1 MKKRISAELISIA
14 HRILKLKNHSE
25 TVQLQQEAKNLYDQL
40 TILRFYEENFE
51 LVKNEISEEVLA
63 EKLEGKPTEVFNA
76 PIQDKVVETPEEVKV
91 EVAPEV
97 EETIAEPI
105 VEEKVVI
112 AELIVEDD
120 EEEEEVLEAKLE
132 GKPTEV
138 FNAPIQDKVVET
150 VAEVPVEVAPEV
162 EETIAEPITEEK
174 VVIAELIVEDDEDE
188 EEEVLMTPMEE
199 EPMEEEP
206 MEEEIIEEEPVAET
220 PKAEEPAKQISF
232 EDLLV
237 HDYQELDFVKV
248 EDVPAEVEKVT
259 ETVFEAVTPVEE
271 VKEEVQ
277 PEPVADSEASE
288 PKVLEEEVKATFE
301 KVSQEPKISS
311 LNDRLNK
318 TISFGLNDRI
328 GFEKKLFG
336 GSSDDFNRVI
346 SQLNTFDSFEEA
358 KSFVLD
364 FVKPDYNNWE
374 GNEEFEAR
382 FMEIIEKKF
391 S

>member
-1 MKKRISAELISIA
+1 MKKRVSAELISIA

-51 LVKNEISEEVLA
+51 LVKNEISEEVL
-63 EKLEGKPTEVFNA
+63 
-76 PIQDKVVETPEEVKV
+76 
-91 EVAPEV
+91 
-97 EETIAEPI
+97 
-105 VEEKVVI
+105 
-112 AELIVEDD
+112 
-120 EEEEEVLEAKLE
+120 EAKLE
-132 GKPTEV
+132 GKQADIFEQ
-138 FNAPIQDKVVET
+138 PIAVVEEI
-150 VAEVPVEVAPEV
+150 APEREVEVVSEVSEPIAEEKV
-162 EETIAEPITEEK
+162 EETPVEEEK
-174 VVIAELIVEDDEDE
+174 IVVAELIVEDDEDE
-188 EEEVLMTPMEE
+188 EEEVLITSMDE
-199 EPMEEEP
+199 EPI
-206 MEEEIIEEEPVAET
+206 EEEIIEEAPVAASEVSE
-220 PKAEEPAKQISF
+220 PKTEEPAKQISF

-277 PEPVADSEASE
+277 PEPVADSETSE
-288 PKVLEEEVKATFE
+288 PKEVKATFE
-301 KVSQEPKISS
+301 KVSQEPKNSS

-318 TISFGLNDRI
+318 AITFGLNDRI

-336 GSSDDFNRVI
+336 GSSDDFNRVV

-358 KSFVLD
+358 KAFVDD

-374 GNEEFEAR
+374 GAEEFETR
-382 FMEIIEKKF
+382 FMEIVEKKF

>member
-51 LVKNEISEEVLA
+51 LVKNEISEEVL
-63 EKLEGKPTEVFNA
+63 
-76 PIQDKVVETPEEVKV
+76 
-91 EVAPEV
+91 
-97 EETIAEPI
+97 
-105 VEEKVVI
+105 
-112 AELIVEDD
+112 
-120 EEEEEVLEAKLE
+120 EAKLE
-132 GKPTEV
+132 GKQADVFEQPIPVVEGIAPEKEVEVETPIVEEKAPATPTE
-138 FNAPIQDKVVET
+138 
-150 VAEVPVEVAPEV
+150 
-162 EETIAEPITEEK
+162 EEK
-174 VVIAELIVEDDEDE
+174 IVVAELIVEDDEDE
-188 EEEVLMTPMEE
+188 EEEVLITSMEE
-199 EPMEEEP
+199 EPI
-206 MEEEIIEEEPVAET
+206 EEEIIEEVPVVET

-237 HDYQELDFVKV
+237 HDYKELDFVKV
-248 EDVPAEVEKVT
+248 EDVPAEVANVVEA
-259 ETVFEAVTPVEE
+259 VFEAPTPVVEE
-271 VKEEVQ
+271 VIAEVQ
-277 PEPVADSEASE
+277 PEPVAET

-301 KVSQEPKISS
+301 KVSQEPRISS

-318 TISFGLNDRI
+318 AITFGLNDRI

-336 GSSDDFNRVI
+336 GSSDDFNRVV

>member
-76 PIQDKVVETPEEVKV
+76 PIQDKIVETLEEVKV
-91 EVAPEV
+91 EVAPE
-97 EETIAEPI
+97 A
-105 VEEKVVI
+105 
-112 AELIVEDD
+112 
-120 EEEEEVLEAKLE
+120 
-132 GKPTEV
+132 
-138 FNAPIQDKVVET
+138 
-150 VAEVPVEVAPEV
+150 

-174 VVIAELIVEDDEDE
+174 VVIAELIVEDDEE

-199 EPMEEEP
+199 EPI
-206 MEEEIIEEEPVAET
+206 EEEIIEEESVADFEASE
-220 PKAEEPAKQISF
+220 PKVEEPAKQISF

-237 HDYQELDFVKV
+237 HDYKELDFVKV
-248 EDVPAEVEKVT
+248 EDVPVEVKKVS
-259 ETVFEAVTPVEE
+259 ETIFEDIIPVEE
-271 VKEEVQ
+271 VKEEIQ
-277 PEPVADSEASE
+277 PEPVAET

-318 TISFGLNDRI
+318 VISFGLNDRI

-336 GSSDDFNRVI
+336 GSSDDFNRVV

>member
-1 MKKRISAELISIA
+1 MKKRVTAELISIA

-25 TVQLQQEAKNLYDQL
+25 TLKLQQEAKNLYDQL

-51 LVKNEISEEVLA
+51 MVKNEISKEVLV
-63 EKLEGKPTEVFNA
+63 EKLEGKPTEVF
-76 PIQDKVVETPEEVKV
+76 D
-91 EVAPEV
+91 
-97 EETIAEPI
+97 
-105 VEEKVVI
+105 
-112 AELIVEDD
+112 
-120 EEEEEVLEAKLE
+120 
-132 GKPTEV
+132 
-138 FNAPIQDKVVET
+138 APIQDKVVET
-150 VAEVPVEVAPEV
+150 VAEVPVEVTPEV
-162 EETIAEPITEEK
+162 EETPAELVVEEK
-174 VVIAELIVEDDEDE
+174 VVIAELVVEDDEE
-188 EEEVLMTPMEE
+188 EEEVLITSVEE
-199 EPMEEEP
+199 EPI
-206 MEEEIIEEEPVAET
+206 EEEIIEEELVAASEVSE
-220 PKAEEPAKQISF
+220 PKAAEPAKQISF

-248 EDVPAEVEKVT
+248 EDVPAEVEKAS
-259 ETVFEAVTPVEE
+259 ESVFEAVAPVVVEIEE
-271 VKEEVQ
+271 EIQ
-277 PEPVADSEASE
+277 PERIVAET
-288 PKVLEEEVKATFE
+288 PKVLEEEVKATVE

-336 GSSDDFNRVI
+336 GSSDDFNRVV

-374 GNEEFEAR
+374 GCEEFETR
-382 FMEIIEKKF
+382 FMEIVEKKF

>member
-51 LVKNEISEEVLA
+51 LVKNEISEEVLEA
-63 EKLEGKPTEVFNA
+63 KLEGKQADVFEQ
-76 PIQDKVVETPEEVKV
+76 PIAVVE
-91 EVAPEV
+91 EVAPAK
-97 EETIAEPI
+97 EETVVEEPI
-105 VEEKVVI
+105 VEEK
-112 AELIVEDD
+112 AEES
-120 EEEEEVLEAKLE
+120 
-132 GKPTEV
+132 
-138 FNAPIQDKVVET
+138 PI
-150 VAEVPVEVAPEV
+150 
-162 EETIAEPITEEK
+162 EK
-174 VVIAELIVEDDEDE
+174 
-188 EEEVLMTPMEE
+188 
-199 EPMEEEP
+199 
-206 MEEEIIEEEPVAET
+206 EIIEEEPVADSEVSE

-237 HDYQELDFVKV
+237 HDYKELDFVKV
-248 EDVPAEVEKVT
+248 EDVPAEVEKVS
-259 ETVFEAVTPVEE
+259 ETIFEAVTPVEE
-271 VKEEVQ
+271 VKEEIQ
-277 PEPVADSEASE
+277 PEPIVPET

-318 TISFGLNDRI
+318 AITFGLNDRI

-336 GSSDDFNRVI
+336 GSSDDFNRVV

-358 KSFVLD
+358 KAFVDD

-374 GNEEFEAR
+374 GAEEFETR
-382 FMEIIEKKF
+382 FMEIVEKKF

>member
-1 MKKRISAELISIA
+1 MKKRVTAELISIA

-51 LVKNEISEEVLA
+51 LVKNEISEEVLEA
-63 EKLEGKPTEVFNA
+63 KLEGKQADIFEQ
-76 PIQDKVVETPEEVKV
+76 PIPVVEEVTPAKEEPV
-91 EVAPEV
+91 
-97 EETIAEPI
+97 
-105 VEEKVVI
+105 VEEKAPATPMEEEKIVV

-120 EEEEEVLEAKLE
+120 EEEEE
-132 GKPTEV
+132 
-138 FNAPIQDKVVET
+138 
-150 VAEVPVEVAPEV
+150 
-162 EETIAEPITEEK
+162 
-174 VVIAELIVEDDEDE
+174 
-188 EEEVLMTPMEE
+188 EVLITPMEE
-199 EPMEEEP
+199 EP
-206 MEEEIIEEEPVAET
+206 VADSEVSE

-248 EDVPAEVEKVT
+248 EDVPAEVEKANDT
-259 ETVFEAVTPVEE
+259 IFEAVET
-271 VKEEVQ
+271 VKEEVEEVVI
-277 PEPVADSEASE
+277 PERVADSEASE

-318 TISFGLNDRI
+318 AITFGLNDRI

-336 GSSDDFNRVI
+336 GSSDDFNRVV

-358 KSFVLD
+358 KAFVDD

-374 GNEEFEAR
+374 GAEEFETR
-382 FMEIIEKKF
+382 FMEIVEKKF
-391 S
+391 N

>member
-1 MKKRISAELISIA
+1 MKKRVSAELISIA

-76 PIQDKVVETPEEVKV
+76 PIQDKIVETPEEVKV
-91 EVAPEV
+91 EVAPEA
-97 EETIAEPI
+97 EETIVEPI
-105 VEEKVVI
+105 TEEKVVI

-120 EEEEEVLEAKLE
+120 EEEEEVL
-132 GKPTEV
+132 
-138 FNAPIQDKVVET
+138 
-150 VAEVPVEVAPEV
+150 
-162 EETIAEPITEEK
+162 
-174 VVIAELIVEDDEDE
+174 
-188 EEEVLMTPMEE
+188 MTPMEE
-199 EPMEEEP
+199 EPI
-206 MEEEIIEEEPVAET
+206 EEEIIEEESVAET
-220 PKAEEPAKQISF
+220 PKTEEPAKQISF

-237 HDYQELDFVKV
+237 HDYKELDFVKV
-248 EDVPAEVEKVT
+248 EDVPVEVEKAN
-259 ETVFEAVTPVEE
+259 ETIFEAIIPVEE
-271 VKEEVQ
+271 VKEEIQSETV
-277 PEPVADSEASE
+277 VADSETSE

-382 FMEIIEKKF
+382 FMEIVEKKF

>member
-51 LVKNEISEEVLA
+51 LVKNEISEEVLS
-63 EKLEGKPTEVFNA
+63 EKLEGKPTEVFDA
-76 PIQDKVVETPEEVKV
+76 PIQDKVIETEKEILV

-97 EETIAEPI
+97 EKTPAEP
-105 VEEKVVI
+105 VAEEKVVI
-112 AELIVEDD
+112 AELTMEDD
-120 EEEEEVLEAKLE
+120 EEEEEVL
-132 GKPTEV
+132 
-138 FNAPIQDKVVET
+138 
-150 VAEVPVEVAPEV
+150 
-162 EETIAEPITEEK
+162 ITS
-174 VVIAELIVEDDEDE
+174 
-188 EEEVLMTPMEE
+188 MEE
-199 EPMEEEP
+199 EPIEEEII
-206 MEEEIIEEEPVAET
+206 EEEIIEEEPIAET
-220 PKAEEPAKQISF
+220 PKADEPAKQISF

-237 HDYQELDFVKV
+237 HDYQEMDFVKV
-248 EDVPAEVEKVT
+248 EDVPAEVEKAN
-259 ETVFEAVTPVEE
+259 ETIFEAV
-271 VKEEVQ
+271 
-277 PEPVADSEASE
+277 DS
-288 PKVLEEEVKATFE
+288 VEEEVEEKISSEPAVVETREVLEVEIKASFE
-301 KVSQEPKISS
+301 KVTQEPKISS

-374 GNEEFEAR
+374 GAEEFETR
-382 FMEIIEKKF
+382 FMEIVEKKF

>member
-63 EKLEGKPTEVFNA
+63 EKLEGKPTEVFDA

-91 EVAPEV
+91 EVAPE
-97 EETIAEPI
+97 T
-105 VEEKVVI
+105 
-112 AELIVEDD
+112 
-120 EEEEEVLEAKLE
+120 
-132 GKPTEV
+132 
-138 FNAPIQDKVVET
+138 
-150 VAEVPVEVAPEV
+150 

-174 VVIAELIVEDDEDE
+174 VVIAELIVEDDEE

-199 EPMEEEP
+199 EPI
-206 MEEEIIEEEPVAET
+206 EEEIIEEESVAAT
-220 PKAEEPAKQISF
+220 PNAEESAKQISF

-237 HDYQELDFVKV
+237 HDYKELDFVKV
-248 EDVPAEVEKVT
+248 EDVPAEVEKVS
-259 ETVFEAVTPVEE
+259 ETIFEAVTPVEE
-271 VKEEVQ
+271 FKEEIQ
-277 PEPVADSEASE
+277 SEPVVAET

-382 FMEIIEKKF
+382 FMEIVEKKF

>member
-1 MKKRISAELISIA
+1 MKKRVTAELISIA

-25 TVQLQQEAKNLYDQL
+25 TLKLQQEAKNLYDQL

-51 LVKNEISEEVLA
+51 MVKNEISEEVLV
-63 EKLEGKPTEVFNA
+63 EKLEGMPTEVFNA
-76 PIQDKVVETPEEVKV
+76 PIQEKVVETSEAVHVDVAPAVEEVV
-91 EVAPEV
+91 
-97 EETIAEPI
+97 AEPI

-112 AELIVEDD
+112 AELVVEDD
-120 EEEEEVLEAKLE
+120 E
-132 GKPTEV
+132 
-138 FNAPIQDKVVET
+138 
-150 VAEVPVEVAPEV
+150 
-162 EETIAEPITEEK
+162 
-174 VVIAELIVEDDEDE
+174 E

-199 EPMEEEP
+199 EPI
-206 MEEEIIEEEPVAET
+206 EEEIIEEELIADSKASKT
-220 PKAEEPAKQISF
+220 KAEEPVAKQISF

-248 EDVPAEVEKVT
+248 EDVPAEVEKANDT
-259 ETVFEAVTPVEE
+259 IFDSETSEVTPPVQE

-277 PEPVADSEASE
+277 PEPVADSETSE
-288 PKVLEEEVKATFE
+288 PKVLEVEVKATIE
-301 KVSQEPKISS
+301 KVVHEPKISS

-336 GSSDDFNRVI
+336 GSSDDFNRVV

-374 GNEEFEAR
+374 GCEEFEAR
-382 FMEIIEKKF
+382 FMEVVEKKF

>member
-1 MKKRISAELISIA
+1 MKKRVTAELISIA

-51 LVKNEISEEVLA
+51 MVKNEIS
-63 EKLEGKPTEVFNA
+63 
-76 PIQDKVVETPEEVKV
+76 
-91 EVAPEV
+91 
-97 EETIAEPI
+97 
-105 VEEKVVI
+105 
-112 AELIVEDD
+112 
-120 EEEEEVLEAKLE
+120 EEVLEAKLE
-132 GKPTEV
+132 GKQADVFEQPTAFVEEI
-138 FNAPIQDKVVET
+138 APAKEET
-150 VAEVPVEVAPEV
+150 VFEEPIV
-162 EETIAEPITEEK
+162 EETAEETPIEEEK
-174 VVIAELIVEDDEDE
+174 IVVAELIVEDDEDE
-188 EEEVLMTPMEE
+188 EEEVLITSKEE
-199 EPMEEEP
+199 EPIDK
-206 MEEEIIEEEPVAET
+206 EIIEEEPKIET
-220 PKAEEPAKQISF
+220 PKAKEPAKQISF

-248 EDVPAEVEKVT
+248 EDVPAEGANVV
-259 ETVFEAVTPVEE
+259 ETVFEAPTPVVEE
-271 VKEEVQ
+271 VAEEVQ
-277 PEPVADSEASE
+277 PETVADSETSE
-288 PKVLEEEVKATFE
+288 SKILEEEVKATFE

-336 GSSDDFNRVI
+336 GSSDDFNRVV

-374 GNEEFEAR
+374 GCEEFEAR
-382 FMEIIEKKF
+382 FMEIVEKKF

>member
-51 LVKNEISEEVLA
+51 LVKNEISEEVLEA
-63 EKLEGKPTEVFNA
+63 KLEGRQADVFEQ
-76 PIQDKVVETPEEVKV
+76 PIAVVE
-91 EVAPEV
+91 EVAPAK
-97 EETIAEPI
+97 EETVVEEPI
-105 VEEKVVI
+105 VEEKAEESPIEEEKIVV

-120 EEEEEVLEAKLE
+120 EEEEEVL
-132 GKPTEV
+132 
-138 FNAPIQDKVVET
+138 
-150 VAEVPVEVAPEV
+150 
-162 EETIAEPITEEK
+162 
-174 VVIAELIVEDDEDE
+174 
-188 EEEVLMTPMEE
+188 MTPMEE
-199 EPMEEEP
+199 EPI
-206 MEEEIIEEEPVAET
+206 EEEIIEEEPVVET

-248 EDVPAEVEKVT
+248 EDVPAEVANVVEA
-259 ETVFEAVTPVEE
+259 VFEAPTPIVEE
-271 VKEEVQ
+271 VIAEVQ
-277 PEPVADSEASE
+277 PEPVVET

-318 TISFGLNDRI
+318 AITFGLNDRI

-336 GSSDDFNRVI
+336 GSSDDFNRVV

-358 KSFVLD
+358 KAFVDD

-374 GNEEFEAR
+374 GAEEFETR
-382 FMEIIEKKF
+382 FMEIVEKKF

>member
-1 MKKRISAELISIA
+1 MKKKLEGELISIA
-14 HRILKLKNHSE
+14 HRVLKLKNRSE
-25 TVQLQQEAKNLYDQL
+25 TIQLQEEAKKLYEQL
-40 TILRFYEENFE
+40 TILRFYEENIE
-51 LVKNEISEEVLA
+51 LVENEIDA
-63 EKLEGKPTEVFNA
+63 EKFEQVLGALDVNLNSEPEVDTLETKDIVAEFAEEMEEPIADLEENVEVF
-76 PIQDKVVETPEEVKV
+76 VE
-91 EVAPEV
+91 EV
-97 EETIAEPI
+97 EEEQPQQ
-105 VEEKVVI
+105 EKNTVV
-112 AELIVEDD
+112 
-120 EEEEEVLEAKLE
+120 EAK
-132 GKPTEV
+132 
-138 FNAPIQDKVVET
+138 ET
-150 VAEVPVEVAPEV
+150 A
-162 EETIAEPITEEK
+162 
-174 VVIAELIVEDDEDE
+174 
-188 EEEVLMTPMEE
+188 
-199 EPMEEEP
+199 
-206 MEEEIIEEEPVAET
+206 EEIQPQAALFDDVFAASYKEI
-220 PKAEEPAKQISF
+220 
-232 EDLLV
+232 
-237 HDYQELDFVKV
+237 DFVKV
-248 EDVPAEVEKVT
+248 EDVPVEVEKAN
-259 ETVFEAVTPVEE
+259 ETIFEAVTPVEE
-271 VKEEVQ
+271 VKEEIQ
-277 PEPVADSEASE
+277 PEPVVAET